1 MMANGTPAEAWYC
14 LAQLPSMTLHDLV
27 CLARAF
33 PTGTA
38 AWEASADD
46 WVRSGIPS
54 DRVTRLREEQRNG
67 VAVPPDQSWISID
80 DAAYPALLRHSSTP
94 PVVLYIRGAAL
105 PPTARALAVVG
116 TRRPSAYGRLM
127 VRTLVPPLVEAGYV
141 IVSGLAYG
149 IDADVHQATL
159 DAGGTTWAVLGSGID
174 QAGPLQNVGLAHRI
188 IEHGGTLVSEYR
200 AGTEAQA
207 YHFPIRNRIIAG
219 LTLATLVI
227 EAPARSG
234 ALITA
239 REALDENREVFAV
252 PHDTTR
258 PSGVGTN
265 ALLRAG
271 AHLVASPEDIL
282 TVLEPDRPVQTA
294 SQPMALANP
303 LEQTLVDILRR
314 GPQSIDQC
322 VAASGADSSTV
333 TTSLSML
340 ELRGV
345 VRHLGGQTF
354 ALVGQRR
361 PMKSKEQI

>member
-1 MMANGTPAEAWYC
+1 
-14 LAQLPSMTLHDLV
+14 
-27 CLARAF
+27 
-33 PTGTA
+33 
-38 AWEASADD
+38 
-46 WVRSGIPS
+46 
-54 DRVTRLREEQRNG
+54 
-67 VAVPPDQSWISID
+67 
-80 DAAYPALLRHSSTP
+80 
-94 PVVLYIRGAAL
+94 
-105 PPTARALAVVG
+105 RALAVVG

-127 VRTLVPPLVEAGYV
+127 VRTLVPALVEAGYA

-188 IEHGGTLVSEYR
+188 VEHGGTLVSEYR

-219 LTLATLVI
+219 LTLATIVI
-227 EAPARSG
+227 EAPRRSG

-258 PSGVGTN
+258 PSGEGTN

-271 AHLVASPEDIL
+271 AHLAATPDDIL
-282 TVLEPDRPVQTA
+282 AVLEPSRSVPTMPRVAAPET
-294 SQPMALANP
+294 PI
-303 LEQTLVDILRR
+303 EQSVVELLQR

-322 VAASGADSSTV
+322 VAASGADPSAV
-333 TTSLSML
+333 ITSLSML

-354 ALVGQRR
+354 ALVGQRGPSAR
-361 PMKSKEQI
+361 EKTDGII